1 MTPFFIYDGLYIGG
15 LAFRDH
21 DYYAWFS
28 SLLELISYNE
38 LCSYNHDDLL
48 YKNRERGLKG

>member
-15 LAFRDH
+15 QAFRDH

-28 SLLELISYNE
+28 SSLGLISYDG
-38 LCSYNHDDLL
+38 LCSCNHDDLL
-48 YKNRERGLKG
+48 YKNRERELKE